1 MAIEM
6 RALGVKTSRL
16 VYDFGQT
23 KSLTQNSDNETELV
37 YVLMDIHVWGIS
49 MIRLLIGQT
58 FHLCQQNIMDTVT
71 LFTKLGIA
79 IGC

>member
-37 YVLMDIHVWGIS
+37 D
-49 MIRLLIGQT
+49 
-58 FHLCQQNIMDTVT
+58 C
-71 LFTKLGIA
+71 
-79 IGC
+79 